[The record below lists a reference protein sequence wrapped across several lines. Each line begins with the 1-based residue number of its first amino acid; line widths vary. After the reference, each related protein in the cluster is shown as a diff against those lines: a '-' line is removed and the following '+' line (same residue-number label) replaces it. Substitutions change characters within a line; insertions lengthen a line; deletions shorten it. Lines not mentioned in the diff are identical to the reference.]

1 MSTTWWSQLSKQEK
15 EDQDGRASESQ
26 LCEKDQRL
34 QKQPNDDA
42 DLSPGEL
49 TFEED
54 TAGGMGRHLGV
65 TSCTLLIIGKII
77 GTGIFSTPSS
87 VLSGVGSVGASLML
101 WVLGFL
107 LSFCGLFIWLEFG
120 TMFPRSGGEKVY
132 LEAVYRKPKYLATI
146 VFSANAILLGFTAS
160 GCIVFASNT
169 LVAANQPVGR
179 WNERGIALG
188 VMFFVTLLHGLT
200 PKTGVLIMNL
210 LSIIKIIILVF
221 VVVTGWVVL
230 SGKTSVADPYYN
242 FRNAFAGSSTSSND
256 YATATFKVLF
266 AYSGWSSV
274 NYVMNNVRN
283 PVRTL
288 KISASLGLGICAV
301 LYLLA
306 NVAYFS
312 AATKIEIEES
322 GVTVA
327 ALFFG
332 NVFGSVA
339 ERALSVFIALSAL
352 GNVITS
358 TFSAS
363 RVNQELAKEGIPLPF
378 GNKFWASN
386 WPTGKSPLPGLI
398 IHLIISVI
406 VIIAPPPNIAYPFIL
421 DVEGYPQQIINFF
434 IVIGLFYL
442 RWKKPDAVRPF
453 KGKQIC
459 RSSCYGGLS
468 LYSSWLL
475 LSSVSYQS
483 RVSTLSFPNQTVLI
497 APFLKPANGVGDTP
511 PLPYY
516 LYCLVGIAVMVAGV
530 LYWAAWRIVLPKVFG
545 YELVPRK
552 ERLDDGTVVTVVSV
566 GVFILCLLVFCVSWF
581 CSQISFSSF
590 RIRRCSASGIDWKC

>member
-1 MSTTWWSQLSKQEK
+1 MSTTWWSRSSKQQK
-15 EDQDGRASESQ
+15 QDQDDRASESQ
-26 LCEKDQRL
+26 LSEKDQRIL
-34 QKQPNDDA
+34 KEPNSDA
-42 DLSPGEL
+42 DLNPGGL

-54 TAGGMGRHLGV
+54 TAGGLGRHLGV
-65 TSCTLLIIGKII
+65 TSCTLLIVGRII

-87 VLSGVGSVGASLML
+87 ILSGVGSVGASLML

-132 LEAVYRKPKYLATI
+132 LEAVYKKPKYLATV
-146 VFSANAILLGFTAS
+146 VFAANAILLGFTAS
-160 GCIVFASNT
+160 GCIVFASNI
-169 LVAANQPVGR
+169 LVAAEQTAGR

-188 VMFFVTLLHGLT
+188 VIFFVTLLHGLT

-210 LSIIKIIILVF
+210 LSIFKIVILLF
-221 VVVTGWVVL
+221 VVITGWVVL
-230 SGKTSVADPYYN
+230 SGKTRVADPHYN
-242 FRNAFAGSSTSSND
+242 FRNAFAGSSTSSYE
-256 YATATFKVLF
+256 YATATFKVLN
-266 AYSGWSSV
+266 AYAGWSNV

-288 KISASLGLGICAV
+288 TIAGPLGLGICAI

-312 AATKIEIEES
+312 AATKTEIDHS

-339 ERALSVFIALSAL
+339 ERALAVFIALSAL
-352 GNVITS
+352 GNVITI
-358 TFSAS
+358 TFAAS

-398 IHLIISVI
+398 IHLIPSVI

-421 DVEGYPQQIINFF
+421 DVEGYPQQIINLF

-442 RWKKPDAVRPF
+442 RWKKPNAVRPF
-453 KGKQIC
+453 KVWWP
-459 RSSCYGGLS
+459 LAVFF
-468 LYSSWLL
+468 LAAAVFLL
-475 LSSVSYQS
+475 V
-483 RVSTLSFPNQTVLI
+483 
-497 APFLKPANGVGDTP
+497 APFLRPPGGIGDTP

-516 LYCLVGIAVMVAGV
+516 LYCLVGIAIMFAGV
-530 LYWAAWRIVLPKVFG
+530 LYWAAWRVILPKVFG
-545 YELVPRK
+545 YEFVPRK
-552 ERLDDGTVVTVVSV
+552 ERLDDGTVVTV
-566 GVFILCLLVFCVSWF
+566 
-581 CSQISFSSF
+581 FSNKK
-590 RIRRCSASGIDWKC
+590 IQ

>member
-1 MSTTWWSQLSKQEK
+1 MSTRWWSRSSKKQE
-15 EDQDGRASESQ
+15 EDHTSELS
-26 LCEKDQRL
+26 ENDQRI
-34 QKQPNDDA
+34 QKEPNDDT
-42 DLSPGEL
+42 DLNPGEL

-54 TAGGMGRHLGV
+54 TAGGLGRHLGV
-65 TSCTLLIIGKII
+65 TSCTLLIVGRII

-87 VLSGVGSVGASLML
+87 ILSSVGSVGASLML

-132 LEAVYRKPKYLATI
+132 LEAVYRKPKYLATV
-146 VFSANAILLGFTAS
+146 VFAANAILLGFTAS
-160 GCIVFASNT
+160 GCIVFASNI
-169 LVAANQPVGR
+169 LVAANQIAGQ

-188 VMFFVTLLHGLT
+188 VIFFVTLLHGLT
-200 PKTGVLIMNL
+200 PKTGVFIMNL
-210 LSIIKIIILVF
+210 LSIFKIVILVF

-230 SGKTSVADPYYN
+230 SGKTRVTDPHYN
-242 FRNAFAGSSTSSND
+242 FRNAFAGSSTSSYE
-256 YATATFKVLF
+256 YATATFKVLN
-266 AYSGWSSV
+266 AYAGWSNV

-288 KISASLGLGICAV
+288 KIAGPLGLGICAV

-306 NVAYFS
+306 NVAYFA
-312 AATKIEIEES
+312 AATKTEIDKS

-332 NVFGSVA
+332 NVFGSTA

-352 GNVITS
+352 GNVITV
-358 TFSAS
+358 TFAAS

-398 IHLIISVI
+398 IHLIPSVI
-406 VIIAPPPNIAYPFIL
+406 IIVAPPPNIVYPFIL
-421 DVEGYPQQIINFF
+421 DVEGYPQQIINLF

-453 KGKQIC
+453 KVWWP
-459 RSSCYGGLS
+459 LAVFF
-468 LYSSWLL
+468 LAAAVFLL
-475 LSSVSYQS
+475 V
-483 RVSTLSFPNQTVLI
+483 
-497 APFLKPANGVGDTP
+497 APFLRPPGGVGDTP

-516 LYCLVGIAVMVAGV
+516 LYCLVGIAIMLAGV
-530 LYWAAWRIVLPKVFG
+530 LYWAVWRIVLPKVFG
-545 YELVPRK
+545 YKLVPRK
-552 ERLDDGTVVTVVSV
+552 EKLDDGTIVA
-566 GVFILCLLVFCVSWF
+566 VFSNQKIQRS
-581 CSQISFSSF
+581 
-590 RIRRCSASGIDWKC
+590 D

>member
-1 MSTTWWSQLSKQEK
+1 MSTRWWSRSSKKQE
-15 EDQDGRASESQ
+15 EDHTSELS
-26 LCEKDQRL
+26 EKDQRI
-34 QKQPNDDA
+34 QKEPNDDT
-42 DLSPGEL
+42 DLNPGEL

-54 TAGGMGRHLGV
+54 TAGGLGRHLGV
-65 TSCTLLIIGKII
+65 TSCTLLIVGRII

-87 VLSGVGSVGASLML
+87 ILSSVGSVGASLML

-132 LEAVYRKPKYLATI
+132 LEAVYKKPKYLATV
-146 VFSANAILLGFTAS
+146 VFAANAILLGFTAS
-160 GCIVFASNT
+160 GCIVFASNI
-169 LVAANQPVGR
+169 LVAANQIAGQ

-188 VMFFVTLLHGLT
+188 VIFFVTLLHGLT
-200 PKTGVLIMNL
+200 PKTGVFIMNL
-210 LSIIKIIILVF
+210 LSIFKIVILVF

-230 SGKTSVADPYYN
+230 SGKTRVTDPHYN
-242 FRNAFAGSSTSSND
+242 FRNAFAGSSTSSYE
-256 YATATFKVLF
+256 YATATFKVLN
-266 AYSGWSSV
+266 AYAGWSNV

-288 KISASLGLGICAV
+288 KIAGPLGLGICAV

-306 NVAYFS
+306 NVAYFA
-312 AATKIEIEES
+312 AATKTEIDKS

-332 NVFGSVA
+332 NVFGSTA

-352 GNVITS
+352 GNVITV
-358 TFSAS
+358 TFAAS

-398 IHLIISVI
+398 IHLIPSIIVI
-406 VIIAPPPNIAYPFIL
+406 VAPPPNIVYPFIL
-421 DVEGYPQQIINFF
+421 DVEGYPQQIINLF

-453 KGKQIC
+453 KVWWP
-459 RSSCYGGLS
+459 LAVFF
-468 LYSSWLL
+468 LAAAVFLL
-475 LSSVSYQS
+475 V
-483 RVSTLSFPNQTVLI
+483 
-497 APFLKPANGVGDTP
+497 APFLRPPGGIGDTP

-516 LYCLVGIAVMVAGV
+516 LYCLVGIGIMLAGV
-530 LYWAAWRIVLPKVFG
+530 LYWAVWRIVLPKLFG

-552 ERLDDGTVVTVVSV
+552 EKLDDGTIVA
-566 GVFILCLLVFCVSWF
+566 VFSNQKIQRSM
-581 CSQISFSSF
+581 
-590 RIRRCSASGIDWKC
+590 D

>member
-1 MSTTWWSQLSKQEK
+1 MSTRWWSRSSKKQE
-15 EDQDGRASESQ
+15 EDHTSE
-26 LCEKDQRL
+26 LNENDQRI
-34 QKQPNDDA
+34 QTEPNDDT
-42 DLSPGEL
+42 DLNPGEL

-54 TAGGMGRHLGV
+54 TAGGLGRHLGV
-65 TSCTLLIIGKII
+65 TSCTLLIVGRII

-87 VLSGVGSVGASLML
+87 ILSSVGSVGASLML

-132 LEAVYRKPKYLATI
+132 LEAVYRKPKYLATV
-146 VFSANAILLGFTAS
+146 VFAANAILLGFTAS
-160 GCIVFASNT
+160 GCIVFASNI
-169 LVAANQPVGR
+169 LVAANQIAGQ

-188 VMFFVTLLHGLT
+188 VIFFVTLLHGLT
-200 PKTGVLIMNL
+200 PKTGVFIMNL
-210 LSIIKIIILVF
+210 LSIFKIVILVF

-230 SGKTSVADPYYN
+230 SGKTRVTDPHYN
-242 FRNAFAGSSTSSND
+242 FRNAFAGSSTSSYE
-256 YATATFKVLF
+256 YATATFKVLN
-266 AYSGWSSV
+266 AYAGWSNV

-288 KISASLGLGICAV
+288 KIAGPLGLGICAI

-306 NVAYFS
+306 NVAYFA
-312 AATKIEIEES
+312 AATKTEIDKS

-332 NVFGSVA
+332 NVFGSTA

-352 GNVITS
+352 GNVITV
-358 TFSAS
+358 TFAAS

-398 IHLIISVI
+398 IHLIPSVI
-406 VIIAPPPNIAYPFIL
+406 VIVAPPPNIVYPFIL

-442 RWKKPDAVRPF
+442 RWKKPGAVRPF
-453 KGKQIC
+453 KVWWP
-459 RSSCYGGLS
+459 LAVFF
-468 LYSSWLL
+468 LAAAVFLL
-475 LSSVSYQS
+475 V
-483 RVSTLSFPNQTVLI
+483 
-497 APFLKPANGVGDTP
+497 APFLRPPGGVGDTP

-516 LYCLVGIAVMVAGV
+516 LYCLVGIAIMLAGV
-530 LYWAAWRIVLPKVFG
+530 LYWAVWRIVLPKVFG
-545 YELVPRK
+545 YKLVPRK
-552 ERLDDGTVVTVVSV
+552 EKLDDGTIVA
-566 GVFILCLLVFCVSWF
+566 VFSNQKIQRS
-581 CSQISFSSF
+581 
-590 RIRRCSASGIDWKC
+590 D

>member
-1 MSTTWWSQLSKQEK
+1 MSTTTWWSRLSKQEK
-15 EDQDGRASESQ
+15 EDQHDRAFKLQ
-26 LCEKDQRL
+26 LDEKDQGL
-34 QKQPNDDA
+34 QEQTNADT

-65 TSCTLLIIGKII
+65 TSCTLLIVGRII
-77 GTGIFSTPSS
+77 GTGIFSTPSFI
-87 VLSGVGSVGASLML
+87 LSSVGSVGASLML

-132 LEAVYRKPKYLATI
+132 LEAVYRKPKYLATL
-146 VFSANAILLGFTAS
+146 VFAANAILLGFTAS
-160 GCIVFASNT
+160 GCIVFASNI
-169 LVAANQPVGR
+169 LVAAGQPAGR

-188 VMFFVTLLHGLT
+188 VIFFVTLLHGLA

-210 LSIIKIIILVF
+210 LSTFKIVILAF

-230 SGKTSVADPYYN
+230 SGKTHVTDPYYN
-242 FRNAFAGSSTSSND
+242 FRNAFVGSSTSSND
-256 YATATFKVLF
+256 YATATFKVLY
-266 AYSGWSSV
+266 AYGGWSNV

-288 KISASLGLGICAV
+288 KIAAPLGLGICAA

-312 AATKIEIEES
+312 AATKQEITES
-322 GVTVA
+322 GVTVG
-327 ALFFG
+327 ALFFR

-352 GNVITS
+352 GGVITT

-363 RVNQELAKEGIPLPF
+363 RVNQELAKEGLPLPF

-398 IHLIISVI
+398 IQLIPCVI

-421 DVEGYPQQIINFF
+421 DVQGYPQQIINFF
-434 IVIGLFYL
+434 IVVGLFYL

-453 KGKQIC
+453 KVWWPLAVFFLAAA
-459 RSSCYGGLS
+459 SF
-468 LYSSWLL
+468 LL
-475 LSSVSYQS
+475 V
-483 RVSTLSFPNQTVLI
+483 

-516 LYCLVGIAVMVAGV
+516 LYCLVGIGLLFAGV
-530 LYWAAWRIVLPKVFG
+530 LYWAAWRIILPKVFG

-552 ERLDDGTVVTVVSV
+552 ERLSDGTVVTV
-566 GVFILCLLVFCVSWF
+566 
-581 CSQISFSSF
+581 FSNKK
-590 RIRRCSASGIDWKC
+590 IQ